1 MYLVTY
7 IKDCK
12 RYMRDYPLT
21 KDGNKRIYYRNV
33 LYINSQPRYLFGRLI
48 DKIIRLYD
56 SIYHSIK
63 EAFYGFQNE

>member
-21 KDGNKRIYYRNV
+21 QKGNKRVYYRNV
-33 LYINSQPRYLFGRLI
+33 LYINSQPRYLLGRFI
-48 DKIIRLYD
+48 DRCIRLYD
-56 SIYHSIK
+56 SIYHKIK
-63 EAFYGFQNE
+63 EG